1 MFIREFNQILKLTY
15 KGDYLPNLRANLR
28 TQKADLECHSLE
40 IREKINTSGV
50 IAKIESRILNAE
62 NLWGDMKR
70 VKSMSQ
76 PEFESYITYLQ
87 NNDVLLVDSDIEKS
101 EYSRRVEAYCGLV
114 QKILRQLSE
123 KRAVTSVVFKN
134 DWHELNNNIN
144 RNYSLTLPA
153 YLVSRLHSEISMSE
167 TLNHVLLQIKLWT
180 AAGRPPHRSYYS
192 FLQTHYARHSSFDQT
207 LEDELL
213 KLSSD
218 QFIMRQLTS
227 SLNTYFF
234 TDPNTPKRPDIDHA
248 LQKLS
253 LNWGLPLNLLFK
265 KKWLHDTIKFITAS
279 SKGPNFTKYTPHAIL
294 QLIRE
299 GNRFADDNFE
309 YQFDSKDL
317 NILLVNIM
325 RSLYQCWSYIED
337 FVRPFL

>member
-1 MFIREFNQILKLTY
+1 LFIREFNQILKLTY

-28 TQKADLECHSLE
+28 TQKADLEGHSLE
-40 IREKINTSGV
+40 ILEKINTSGV

-101 EYSRRVEAYCGLV
+101 EYSRRVETYCGLV
-114 QKILRQLSE
+114 HKILRQLSE

-153 YLVSRLHSEISMSE
+153 YLVSRLQAEISMSE

-180 AAGRPPHRSYYS
+180 AAERPIHRSYYE
-192 FLQTHYARHSSFDQT
+192 FLQTHYTSHSSFDQK
-207 LEDELL
+207 LENELL
-213 KLSSD
+213 KLKSD
-218 QFIMRQLTS
+218 QDLMRQLNE
-227 SLNTYFF
+227 SLNQYFF
-234 TDPNTPKRPDIDHA
+234 TSPNTPKKPDIDRY
-248 LQKLS
+248 LQKLN

-265 KKWLHDTIKFITAS
+265 KKWLHDSIKFILTS
-279 SKGPNFTKYTPHAIL
+279 SKHPNFVK
-294 QLIRE
+294 
-299 GNRFADDNFE
+299 
-309 YQFDSKDL
+309 
-317 NILLVNIM
+317 
-325 RSLYQCWSYIED
+325 
-337 FVRPFL
+337 

>member
-1 MFIREFNQILKLTY
+1 M
-15 KGDYLPNLRANLR
+15 RANLR
-28 TQKADLECHSLE
+28 TQKADLKCHSLE
-40 IREKINTSGV
+40 ILEKINTSGV

-114 QKILRQLSE
+114 NKILRQLSE

-153 YLVSRLHSEISMSE
+153 YLVSRLQAEISMSE

-180 AAGRPPHRSYYS
+180 PPSRPIHRSYYEI
-192 FLQTHYARHSSFDQT
+192 LQTHYTSYSSFDQT

-213 KLSSD
+213 KLKSD
-218 QFIMRQLTS
+218 QNLMLQLHS
-227 SLNTYFF
+227 SLNQYFF
-234 TDPNTPKRPDIDHA
+234 TDPNPPKKPDIDRY
-248 LQKLS
+248 LQKLT
-253 LNWGLPLNLLFK
+253 LNWGLPLNLLYK
-265 KKWLHDTIKFITAS
+265 KKWLHDSIKFITTS
-279 SKGPNFTKYTPHAIL
+279 SNHPNFVK
-294 QLIRE
+294 
-299 GNRFADDNFE
+299 
-309 YQFDSKDL
+309 
-317 NILLVNIM
+317 
-325 RSLYQCWSYIED
+325 
-337 FVRPFL
+337 